1 MRLDDGILLVVNACG
16 SSPVGRTALQKLM
29 YFASRLGVVDAGFN
43 AHYYG
48 PYSQE
53 VANEVASLV
62 DLDFLDEYSGVVY
75 ASGNTG
81 YSYRLTDEGR
91 QVLPDANGHK
101 EMIERIVSSAISHF
115 SLNPRLLATAAK
127 VHFILAESEAPM
139 MPQTIRQRAGNLGWD
154 VDEPGIVK
162 VIDYL
167 KDLGLVKTGP

>member
-62 DLDFLDEYSGVVY
+62 DLDFLDEYGGVVY

-81 YSYRLTDEGR
+81 YSYRLTEEGR
-91 QVLPDANGHK
+91 QVLPDADGHK
-101 EMIERIVSSAISHF
+101 DAIEKVVQSAISHF

-127 VHFILAESEAPM
+127 VHFILEETKMSM

-154 VDEPGIVK
+154 IDEPGIVK

-167 KDLGLVKTGP
+167 KDLGLIKTGP

>member
-1 MRLDDGILLVVNACG
+1 MKLDDGILLVVHACG
-16 SSPVGRTALQKLM
+16 SHPVGRTALQKLM

-62 DLDFLDEYSGVVY
+62 DMDFLDEYSGVVY

-91 QVLPDANGHK
+91 QVLTDANGHK
-101 EMIERIVSSAISHF
+101 ETIDKIVRSAISSF

-127 VHFILAESEAPM
+127 VHFILDESKAPM
-139 MPQTIRQRAGNLGWD
+139 MPQTIRERAKNLGWD
-154 VDEPGIVK
+154 IDEPGIVK

-167 KDLGLVKTGP
+167 KEMGLAKTGP